1 MRRTRIPMLAF
12 AALVAAPAVVSAQGK
27 FEGAVTYQI
36 TTGSGRPPATMVYYV
51 KGDKARVESAFDGHN
66 GVMLFDAGSGQMTMV
81 MPEQKMYMTLGHM
94 NDVKSTDQEHY
105 KITGPGRTE
114 MIAGHPCE
122 DWQVQQEGD
131 KEVTTMCIARGMG
144 DLMFARSRMERSQS
158 RLQALLADPQ
168 FREVI
173 KGGFFP
179 LKVVSNNEKTEF
191 VATKIAPGRVD
202 DAMFEVPPGY
212 HQFSMP
218 NMRPPGH

>member
-1 MRRTRIPMLAF
+1 MRRTRIPMLAL
-12 AALVAAPAVVSAQGK
+12 AALVAVPAVASAQGK

-36 TTGSGRPPATMVYYV
+36 ATGNGTPATMVYYV
-51 KGDKARVESAFDGHN
+51 KGDKARVESSFDGHN
-66 GVMLFDAGSGQMTMV
+66 AVMLYDAGSGQMTMV
-81 MPEQKMYMTLGHM
+81 MPEQKMYMTMGNV
-94 NDVKSTDQEHY
+94 NDMKPRDQKHY

-114 MIAGHPCE
+114 TIAGHPCQ

-131 KEVTTMCIARGMG
+131 REVTTMCIAKGMG
-144 DLMFARSRMERSQS
+144 DFLFARSRMERNQTS
-158 RLQALLADPQ
+158 LQALLADPQ

-202 DAMFEVPPGY
+202 DAMFAVPPGY
-212 HQFSMP
+212 QQFSMP